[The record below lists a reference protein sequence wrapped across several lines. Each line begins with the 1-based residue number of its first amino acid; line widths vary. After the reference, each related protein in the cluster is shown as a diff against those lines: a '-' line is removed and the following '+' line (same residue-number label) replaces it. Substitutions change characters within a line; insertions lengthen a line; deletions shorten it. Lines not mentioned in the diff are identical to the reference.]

1 MKNTSNREPFYILI
15 ILVLLIIIFVQYT
28 KYKEDSFSRI
38 TQCFAD
44 VVPDSEQDFCESFYN
59 KYRDSKVTMSEAET
73 VINDCWDERISYC
86 KDEVL
91 GDECTF
97 GSYKYCQAK
106 HPEHW
111 EILEN
116 K

>member
-15 ILVLLIIIFVQYT
+15 ILVLLIIMFVQYT

-44 VVPDSEQDFCESFYN
+44 VVPDGEKDFCESFYE
-59 KYRDSKVTMSEAET
+59 KHRDPKITLSEAEK
-73 VINDCWDERISYC
+73 VMSDCWNERISYC
-86 KDEVL
+86 KEEAL

-97 GSYKYCQAK
+97 GSYNYCQVK
-106 HPEHW
+106 YPDHW
-111 EILEN
+111 KILED